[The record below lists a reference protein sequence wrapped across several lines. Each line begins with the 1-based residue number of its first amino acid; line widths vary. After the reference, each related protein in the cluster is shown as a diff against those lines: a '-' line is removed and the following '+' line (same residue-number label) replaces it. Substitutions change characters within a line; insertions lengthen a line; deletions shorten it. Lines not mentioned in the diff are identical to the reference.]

1 MTQTHKLTEKEAEE
15 LLKGDFCGRV
25 GFASYSIA
33 NNSATIRTV
42 RDRIEDLEKLH
53 NQAALSASGEIEGLS
68 WSLYEEDGRIKITF
82 EDVPSEA
89 LRRTLKT
96 YSFKWSR
103 FSKAWVRKITPN
115 AIFRTKQLIA
125 KLGTN

>member
-1 MTQTHKLTEKEAEE
+1 M
-15 LLKGDFCGRV
+15 
-25 GFASYSIA
+25 SNNNA
-33 NNSATIRTV
+33 NIRTV

-68 WSLYEEDGRIKITF
+68 WSLYEEEGRIKITF
-82 EDVPSEA
+82 DDVPSEA
-89 LRRTLKT
+89 VRNTLKM

-125 KLGTN
+125 KLDTN